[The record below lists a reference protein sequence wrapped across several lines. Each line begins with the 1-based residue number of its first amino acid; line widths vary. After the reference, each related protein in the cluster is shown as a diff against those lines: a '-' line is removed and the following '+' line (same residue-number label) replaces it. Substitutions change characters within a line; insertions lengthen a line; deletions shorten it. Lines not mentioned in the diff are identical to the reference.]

1 MGLAIEEI
9 IANIVIGDKNKN
21 AKDNTER
28 CKDGTPV
35 KDMVIDGYNF

>member
-1 MGLAIEEI
+1 MGLAVEEI
-9 IANIVIGDKNKN
+9 IANIVIGDENSNDK
-21 AKDNTER
+21 TEH